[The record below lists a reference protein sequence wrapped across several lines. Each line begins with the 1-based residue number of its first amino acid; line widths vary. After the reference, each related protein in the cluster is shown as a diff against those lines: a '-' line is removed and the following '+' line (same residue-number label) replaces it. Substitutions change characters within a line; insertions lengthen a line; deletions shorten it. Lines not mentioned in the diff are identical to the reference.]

1 MMIITAEYVNLKMKL
16 NIYLQSG
23 LYSYKINYH
32 ISITTSTHG
41 NILVAQTTFSLVAYS
56 DFWFRLKK
64 VGIRIGIR
72 KIIGITPEHFGMSLC
87 HSMPIS
93 ILTQYVRAVTYL
105 IIINLLYSHTM

>member
-1 MMIITAEYVNLKMKL
+1 MVCVCLCVCLCVGGVFMGKTN
-16 NIYLQSG
+16 
-23 LYSYKINYH
+23 
-32 ISITTSTHG
+32 TTY
-41 NILVAQTTFSLVAYS
+41 SLVAYS

-64 VGIRIGIR
+64 VGIGIGIR